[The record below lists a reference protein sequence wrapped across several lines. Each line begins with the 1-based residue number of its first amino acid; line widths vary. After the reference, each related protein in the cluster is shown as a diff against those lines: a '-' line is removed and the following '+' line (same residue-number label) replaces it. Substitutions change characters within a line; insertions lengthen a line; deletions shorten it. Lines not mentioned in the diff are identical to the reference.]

1 MNNVRE
7 RCLTG
12 IEALDNILNGGI
24 PRGNTVLITG
34 SAGTG
39 KTTLSIEF
47 LVHGALAGEKGLYIS
62 VTEASEK
69 LLENLIN
76 YDFFSKEMIQK
87 GIIFVD
93 IPEIYEK
100 LGMNKLQFSL
110 DDINILIENIVKIVK
125 EFNVKRVVIDSITS
139 ICYRLQT
146 EEKIMEFILRLSK
159 ALSELGC
166 TTLLVSELLPSAKGY
181 SQYGVE

>member
-24 PRGNTVLITG
+24 PKGNTVLITG

-100 LGMNKLQFSL
+100 L
-110 DDINILIENIVKIVK
+110 
-125 EFNVKRVVIDSITS
+125 
-139 ICYRLQT
+139 
-146 EEKIMEFILRLSK
+146 
-159 ALSELGC
+159 
-166 TTLLVSELLPSAKGY
+166 
-181 SQYGVE
+181 